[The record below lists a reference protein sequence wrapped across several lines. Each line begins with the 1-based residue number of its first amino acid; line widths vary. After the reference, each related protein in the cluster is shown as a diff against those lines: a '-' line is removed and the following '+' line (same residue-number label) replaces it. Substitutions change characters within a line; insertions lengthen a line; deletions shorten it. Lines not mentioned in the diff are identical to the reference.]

1 MITNPSKL
9 IYPKDNITK
18 LDIINYYKRVYP
30 YSINLLKN
38 KSLVIKRYPEGINK
52 IEFLQRHATD
62 YFPDSVKTKKS
73 INIKNLVSLIY
84 LANKSVIEILTP
96 LGNINSKIAD
106 SVVLDL
112 DPPKNGFKLARE
124 GAQELKDI
132 LDKLKIKSYL
142 MTTGKEG
149 LHIYIPLKPNYSFD
163 EAREWTKEL
172 FSYVVKSNTEK
183 YTINSTDKNRGSKL
197 FLDYARNGYNQVMI
211 APYSLR
217 ALDGAPIAM
226 PISWEELKVSSLTSR
241 SYTYFNISEKLR
253 GRVNPWKN
261 YSRTKNILP
270 NLSKILGTEISG

>member
-172 FSYVVKSNTEK
+172 FGYLVKSNPDK
-183 YTINSTDKNRGSKL
+183 YTTLSTDKNRSNKL
-197 FLDYARNGYNQVMI
+197 FLDYARNGYNQAMI

-226 PISWEELKVSSLTSR
+226 PISWEELESKTLNSR

-261 YSRTKNILP
+261 YLRTKNILP
-270 NLSKILGTEISG
+270 NLSKILGTEI